1 MIHFQGHDD
10 VHEFLLGLIRRV
22 EDEAHSDLV
31 RCRSEW
37 SIEEAK
43 NWLEKVQTVRQHVA
57 DSMLVNRN
65 HVRVSRI
72 PGPSTMST
80 VVKAQILIGTKAG
93 LSDGLRPEAFYRA
106 VTDVETSI
114 RRYLFDPPKAE
125 QTPPAQ
131 T

>member
-10 VHEFLLGLIRRV
+10 VHGFLIRMMDRY
-22 EDEAHSDLV
+22 ENEAQADLV
-31 RCRSEW
+31 RCWSDW

-43 NWLEKVQTVRQHVA
+43 NWLERVQMARDHLRRC
-57 DSMLVNRN
+57 MLVDKN

-114 RRYLFDPPKAE
+114 REYLFDPPKVE